1 MIKLPNFDKPF
12 DYENN
17 FYLSCD
23 NSRIGKMIAH
33 YELFQL
39 SSKSQGH
46 IIECGVFK
54 GISLIRFATFLKL
67 LKKSNKKIIAFDAF
81 GKHPTTKISSD
92 HKRRKI
98 LLSHGKEA
106 ISEKQLMDVLKR
118 KGLEKNIQLIKGD
131 ITEVCP
137 MYLKQHPKLK
147 ISLLNLDV
155 DFYEPSI
162 SILKNFYPKLSKD
175 GILMLDDYGVWDG
188 ETIAVNEYFRG
199 KRIKIR
205 KFSFS
210 QTPSYIIKTRTSVY
224 IIIVNFFY

>member
-1 MIKLPNFDKPF
+1 MIKLPDFHKPF

-23 NSRIGKMIAH
+23 NSRIGKMLAH
-33 YELFQL
+33 YELLKL
-39 SSKSQGH
+39 SSKIPGC

-54 GISLIRFATFLKL
+54 GISLIRLATFLKL
-67 LKKSNKKIIAFDAF
+67 LKSNKKIIAFDTF
-81 GKHPTTKISSD
+81 GKHTTTKISSD
-92 HKRRKI
+92 HKRRNK
-98 LLSHGKEA
+98 LLSHGKEG
-106 ISEKQLMDVLKR
+106 ISEKQLMKVLKH

-155 DFYEPSI
+155 DFYEPSV
-162 SILKNFYPKLSKD
+162 SILENFYPKLSKG
-175 GILMLDDYGVWDG
+175 GILMLDDYRIWDG
-188 ETIAVNEYFRG
+188 ETTAVNEYFTG
-199 KRIKIR
+199 KKIKIR

-210 QTPSYIIKTRTSVY
+210 QTPSYIIKH
-224 IIIVNFFY
+224 

>member
-1 MIKLPNFDKPF
+1 MIKLPNFHKAF
-12 DYENN
+12 NYENN

-54 GISLIRFATFLKL
+54 GVSLIRFATFLKL

-92 HKRRKI
+92 YTRRKK

-106 ISEKQLMDVLKR
+106 ISEKQLRKILKQ
-118 KGLEKNIQLIKGD
+118 KDLEKNIELIEGD
-131 ITEVCP
+131 ITQTVP
-137 MYLKQHPKLK
+137 RYLKSHPKLK

-162 SILKNFYPKLSKD
+162 TILKNFYPKLSKH
-175 GILMLDDYGVWDG
+175 GILMLDDYGIWDG
-188 ETIAVNEYFRG
+188 ETMAVNEYFRN
-199 KRIKIR
+199 KKIKIR
-205 KFSFS
+205 KFPFS
-210 QTPSYIIKTRTSVY
+210 QTPSYIIK
-224 IIIVNFFY
+224 N

>member
-1 MIKLPNFDKPF
+1 MIKLPNLHKPF

-23 NSRIGKMIAH
+23 NSRIGKMVAH
-33 YELFQL
+33 YELFKM
-39 SSKSQGH
+39 SSKIPGC

-54 GISLIRFATFLKL
+54 GASLIRFATFLKL
-67 LKKSNKKIIAFDAF
+67 LKSNKKIIAFDTF
-81 GKHPTTKISSD
+81 GKHTTTKISSD

-106 ISEKQLMDVLKR
+106 ISEKQLMNILKR

-131 ITEVCP
+131 ITETVP
-137 MYLKQHPKLK
+137 NYLKLNPKLK

-155 DFYEPSI
+155 DFYEPSM
-162 SILKNFYPKLSKD
+162 SILKNFYPKLSKG

-188 ETIAVNEYFRG
+188 ETMAVDEYFAS
-199 KRIKIR
+199 KKIKIR
-205 KFSFS
+205 KHMFSP
-210 QTPSYIIKTRTSVY
+210 TPSYVIK
-224 IIIVNFFY
+224 N